1 MKFEYLTIFSF
12 NFNKKSTLF
21 LVPSAS
27 ICISFSSIRKQ
38 IYAMGCEE
46 WNDKLSIFEDYN
58 CLEKKNC
65 NSEVDNNKESEISF
79 PKIISRLQGIAKK
92 QENLASENLS
102 IDKHLT
108 RKYDTK

>member
-1 MKFEYLTIFSF
+1 M
-12 NFNKKSTLF
+12 
-21 LVPSAS
+21 
-27 ICISFSSIRKQ
+27 
-38 IYAMGCEE
+38 
-46 WNDKLSIFEDYN
+46 
-58 CLEKKNC
+58 
-65 NSEVDNNKESEISF
+65 ESEISF